1 MRVPNYGCL
10 QLILDAVERLY
21 ATSVAPQM
29 KYADVEKAKGH
40 IIDRWTYDQVEV
52 VGDFAVVFTVGAMWY
67 SSEPM
72 LFEELVIRFRR
83 EVGNPVSDVVPLLD
97 TLREQ
102 HGCVAIITGDAQ
114 RGLMAP
120 VYLSAGFVPAGTQ
133 FYKGE

>member
-1 MRVPNYGCL
+1 MSVPNYGCL

-21 ATSVAPQM
+21 DTSVAPQM
-29 KYADVEKAKGH
+29 EHSDLDKAHTYICNAWHNDKLH
-40 IIDRWTYDQVEV
+40 IA
-52 VGDFAVVFTVGAMWY
+52 GDFAVLFSVGTMWY
-67 SSEPM
+67 SDEPM

-102 HGCVAIITGDAQ
+102 HGCVAVITGDAQ